1 MKRIFYFAIAAFAA
15 TAVMVSCEKDEPK
28 DPNGGGNGNED
39 DPTKTEKLAA
49 PANFNGT
56 VNGDDLT
63 ITWDAV
69 ENAVSYSYVV
79 DNSEPA
85 TVTEPSVTLSVEA
98 LGYGDHTIF
107 VTALPEDGSEQYTAS
122 DEASFKFSLSEPV
135 PMPDEYADYVGTWNV
150 TTTKTL
156 VAATTQGESDRID
169 ETPMTIENVSIAW
182 SETEGALLMTGFT
195 AFETVLGSSIPAYIV
210 PDEAGV
216 LNIAGV
222 QLNFDLGELD
232 PNFSGYMTTWC
243 PMYMTEEG
251 LGVAFSQGGMIPAYA
266 LTMSEDGNT
275 ITADGVD
282 LQFSDGSTHTVE
294 AYDLVGLSSQY
305 YTLLNA
311 NSPAGT
317 LTFTKTGDNAP
328 ALATSVS
335 PLLPVTMTLTSN
347 ALSSMMASPIAR

>member
-1 MKRIFYFAIAAFAA
+1 MKRIFYFATAAFAA
-15 TAVMVSCEKDEPK
+15 CAMLVSCDKDDDKKPNNPPTP
-28 DPNGGGNGNED
+28 DPD
-39 DPTKTEKLAA
+39 QPTKLA
-49 PANFNGT
+49 T
-56 VNGDDLT
+56 
-63 ITWDAV
+63 
-69 ENAVSYSYVV
+69 
-79 DNSEPA
+79 
-85 TVTEPSVTLSVEA
+85 PSVTYEVGETEVTVSWEAVANAASYEYTVDGGTATTTEETTFTLAVADLAAGNHTVSV
-98 LGYGDHTIF
+98 T
-107 VTALPEDGSEQYTAS
+107 VLPEDGSEEYTKS
-122 DEASFKFSLSEPV
+122 DAGTATFNIEEVQGPIT
-135 PMPDEYADYVGTWNV
+135 MPDEYADYVGTWNV

-182 SETEGALLMTGFT
+182 SETEGFLLMTGFT

-222 QLNFDLGELD
+222 QLNFDLGELKPD
-232 PNFSGYMTTWC
+232 YSGYMPTWC

-317 LTFTKTGDNAP
+317 FTFTKTGNNAP
-328 ALATSVS
+328 APATSVS

>member
-1 MKRIFYFAIAAFAA
+1 MKRIFYFAAAAFAA
-15 TAVMVSCEKDEPK
+15 CAVMVSCDKDDDKKPNNPPTP
-28 DPNGGGNGNED
+28 DPD
-39 DPTKTEKLAA
+39 QPTKLA
-49 PANFNGT
+49 T
-56 VNGDDLT
+56 
-63 ITWDAV
+63 
-69 ENAVSYSYVV
+69 
-79 DNSEPA
+79 
-85 TVTEPSVTLSVEA
+85 PSVTCEVGETEVTVSWEA
-98 LGYGDHTIF
+98 VANAASYEYTVDGGTATTTEETTFTLAVADLAAGNHTVS
-107 VTALPEDGSEQYTAS
+107 VTALPEDGSEEYTKS
-122 DEASFKFSLSEPV
+122 DAGTATFNIEEVQGPIT
-135 PMPDEYADYVGTWNV
+135 MPDEYADYVGTWNV

-182 SETEGALLMTGFT
+182 SETEGFLLMTGFT

-222 QLNFDLGELD
+222 QLNFDLGELKPD
-232 PNFSGYMTTWC
+232 YSGYMTTWC

-317 LTFTKTGDNAP
+317 FTFTKTGNNAP
-328 ALATSVS
+328 APATSVS

>member
-1 MKRIFYFAIAAFAA
+1 MKRIFYFATAAFAA
-15 TAVMVSCEKDEPK
+15 CAMLVSCDKDDDKKPNNPPTP
-28 DPNGGGNGNED
+28 DPD
-39 DPTKTEKLAA
+39 QPTKLA
-49 PANFNGT
+49 T
-56 VNGDDLT
+56 
-63 ITWDAV
+63 
-69 ENAVSYSYVV
+69 
-79 DNSEPA
+79 
-85 TVTEPSVTLSVEA
+85 PSVTYEVGETEVTVSWEA
-98 LGYGDHTIF
+98 VANAASYEYTVDGGTATTTEETTFTLAVADLAAGNHTVS
-107 VTALPEDGSEQYTAS
+107 VTALPEDGSEEYTKS
-122 DEASFKFSLSEPV
+122 DAGTATFNIEEVQGPIT
-135 PMPDEYADYVGTWNV
+135 MPDEYADYVGTWNV

-169 ETPMTIENVSIAW
+169 ETQMTIENVSIAW

-210 PDEAGV
+210 PDETEV
-216 LNIAGV
+216 LNIVGV
-222 QLNFDLGELD
+222 QLNFDLGELE

-294 AYDLVGLSSQY
+294 AYDLVGLSSKY
-305 YTLLNA
+305 YTLLNT

-317 LTFTKTGDNAP
+317 FTFTKTGNNAP
-328 ALATSVS
+328 APATSVS
-335 PLLPVTMTLTSN
+335 PLLPITMTLTSN

>member
-1 MKRIFYFAIAAFAA
+1 MKRIFYFATAAFAA
-15 TAVMVSCEKDEPK
+15 CAMLVSCDKDDDKKPNNPPTP
-28 DPNGGGNGNED
+28 DPD
-39 DPTKTEKLAA
+39 QPTKLA
-49 PANFNGT
+49 T
-56 VNGDDLT
+56 
-63 ITWDAV
+63 
-69 ENAVSYSYVV
+69 
-79 DNSEPA
+79 
-85 TVTEPSVTLSVEA
+85 PSVTYEVGETEVTVSWEA
-98 LGYGDHTIF
+98 VANAASYEYTVDGGTATTTEETTFTLAVADLAAGNHTVS
-107 VTALPEDGSEQYTAS
+107 VTALPEDGSEEYTKS
-122 DEASFKFSLSEPV
+122 DAGTATFNIEEVQGPIT
-135 PMPDEYADYVGTWNV
+135 MPDEYADYVGTWNV

-182 SETEGALLMTGFT
+182 SETEGFLLMTGFT

-222 QLNFDLGELD
+222 QLNFDLGELNPD
-232 PNFSGYMTTWC
+232 FSGYKTTWC

-317 LTFTKTGDNAP
+317 FTFTKTGNNAP
-328 ALATSVS
+328 APATSVS

>member
-1 MKRIFYFAIAAFAA
+1 MKRIFYFATAAFAA
-15 TAVMVSCEKDEPK
+15 CAMLVSCDKDDDKKPNNPPTP
-28 DPNGGGNGNED
+28 DPD
-39 DPTKTEKLAA
+39 QPTKLA
-49 PANFNGT
+49 T
-56 VNGDDLT
+56 
-63 ITWDAV
+63 
-69 ENAVSYSYVV
+69 
-79 DNSEPA
+79 
-85 TVTEPSVTLSVEA
+85 PSVTYEVGETEVTVSWEA
-98 LGYGDHTIF
+98 VANAASYEYTVDGGTATTTEETTFTLAVADLAAGNHTVS
-107 VTALPEDGSEQYTAS
+107 VTALPEDGSEEYTKS
-122 DEASFKFSLSEPV
+122 DAGTATFNIEEVQGPIT
-135 PMPDEYADYVGTWNV
+135 MPDEYADYVGTWNV

-182 SETEGALLMTGFT
+182 SETEGFLLMTGFT

-222 QLNFDLGELD
+222 QLNFDLGELKPD
-232 PNFSGYMTTWC
+232 YSGYMTTWC

-317 LTFTKTGDNAP
+317 FTFTKTGNNAP
-328 ALATSVS
+328 APATSVS
-335 PLLPVTMTLTSN
+335 PLLPVTMALTSN

>member
-49 PANFNGT
+49 PSNFDGT

-135 PMPDEYADYVGTWNV
+135 PMPDEYADYVGTWTV

-156 VAATTQGESDRID
+156 VAATAQGESDRID
-169 ETPMTIENVSIAW
+169 ETQMTIENVSIAW

-195 AFETVLGSSIPAYIV
+195 AFETVLESSIPAYIV
-210 PDEAGV
+210 PDEKGV

-282 LQFSDGSTHTVE
+282 LQFSDGSTQTVE

-317 LTFTKTGDNAP
+317 FTFTKTGNNAP
-328 ALATSVS
+328 APATSVS

>member
-1 MKRIFYFAIAAFAA
+1 MKRIFYFATAAFAA
-15 TAVMVSCEKDEPK
+15 CAMLVSCDKDDDKKPNNPPTP
-28 DPNGGGNGNED
+28 DPD
-39 DPTKTEKLAA
+39 QPTKLA
-49 PANFNGT
+49 T
-56 VNGDDLT
+56 
-63 ITWDAV
+63 
-69 ENAVSYSYVV
+69 
-79 DNSEPA
+79 
-85 TVTEPSVTLSVEA
+85 PSVTYEVGETEVTVSWEA
-98 LGYGDHTIF
+98 VANAASYEYTVDGGTATTTEETTFTLAVADLAAGNHTVS
-107 VTALPEDGSEQYTAS
+107 VTALPEDGSEEYTKS
-122 DEASFKFSLSEPV
+122 DAGTATFNIEEVQGPIT
-135 PMPDEYADYVGTWNV
+135 MPDEYADYVGTWNV

-182 SETEGALLMTGFT
+182 SETEGFLLMTGFT

-222 QLNFDLGELD
+222 QLNFDLGELKPD
-232 PNFSGYMTTWC
+232 YSGYMTTWC

-317 LTFTKTGDNAP
+317 FTFTKTGNNAP
-328 ALATSVS
+328 APATSVS

>member
-1 MKRIFYFAIAAFAA
+1 MKRIFYFATAAFAA
-15 TAVMVSCEKDEPK
+15 CAMLVSCDKDDDKKPNNPPTP
-28 DPNGGGNGNED
+28 DPD
-39 DPTKTEKLAA
+39 QPTKLA
-49 PANFNGT
+49 T
-56 VNGDDLT
+56 
-63 ITWDAV
+63 
-69 ENAVSYSYVV
+69 
-79 DNSEPA
+79 
-85 TVTEPSVTLSVEA
+85 PSVTCEVGETEVTVSWEA
-98 LGYGDHTIF
+98 VANAASYEYTVDGGTATTTEETTFTLAVADLAAGNHTVS
-107 VTALPEDGSEQYTAS
+107 VTALPEDGSEEYTKS
-122 DEASFKFSLSEPV
+122 DAGTATFNIIEEDQEPIT
-135 PMPDEYADYVGTWNV
+135 MPDEYADYVGTWNV

-222 QLNFDLGELD
+222 QLNFDLGELE

-282 LQFSDGSTHTVE
+282 LQFSDGSTHAVE

-305 YTLLNA
+305 YTLLNT

-317 LTFTKTGDNAP
+317 FTFTKTGNNAP
-328 ALATSVS
+328 APATSVN
-335 PLLPVTMTLTSN
+335 PLLPITMTLTSN

>member
-1 MKRIFYFAIAAFAA
+1 MKRIFYFATAAFAA
-15 TAVMVSCEKDEPK
+15 CAMLVSCDKDDDKKPNNPPTP
-28 DPNGGGNGNED
+28 DPD
-39 DPTKTEKLAA
+39 QPTKLA
-49 PANFNGT
+49 T
-56 VNGDDLT
+56 
-63 ITWDAV
+63 
-69 ENAVSYSYVV
+69 
-79 DNSEPA
+79 
-85 TVTEPSVTLSVEA
+85 PSVTYEVGETEVTVSWEA
-98 LGYGDHTIF
+98 VANAASYEYTVDGGTATTTEETTFTLAVADLAAGNHTVS
-107 VTALPEDGSEQYTAS
+107 VTALPEDGSEEYTKS
-122 DEASFKFSLSEPV
+122 DAGTATFNIEEVQGPIT
-135 PMPDEYADYVGTWNV
+135 MPDEYADYVGTWNV

-182 SETEGALLMTGFT
+182 SETEGFLLMTGFT

-222 QLNFDLGELD
+222 QLNFDLGELKLD
-232 PNFSGYMTTWC
+232 YSGYMTTWC

-317 LTFTKTGDNAP
+317 FTFTKTGNNAP
-328 ALATSVS
+328 APATSVS

>member
-1 MKRIFYFAIAAFAA
+1 MKRIFYFATAAFAA
-15 TAVMVSCEKDEPK
+15 CAMLVSCDKDDDKKPNNPPTP
-28 DPNGGGNGNED
+28 DPD
-39 DPTKTEKLAA
+39 QPTKLA
-49 PANFNGT
+49 T
-56 VNGDDLT
+56 
-63 ITWDAV
+63 
-69 ENAVSYSYVV
+69 
-79 DNSEPA
+79 
-85 TVTEPSVTLSVEA
+85 PSVTYEVGETEVTVSWEA
-98 LGYGDHTIF
+98 VANAASYEYTVDGGTATTTEETTFTLAVADLAAGNHTVS
-107 VTALPEDGSEQYTAS
+107 VTALPEDGSEEYTKS
-122 DEASFKFSLSEPV
+122 DAGTATFNIEEVQGPIT
-135 PMPDEYADYVGTWNV
+135 MPDEYADYVGTWNV

-182 SETEGALLMTGFT
+182 SETEGFLLITGFT

-222 QLNFDLGELD
+222 QLNFDLGELKPD
-232 PNFSGYMTTWC
+232 YSGYMTTWC

-317 LTFTKTGDNAP
+317 FTFTKTGNNAP
-328 ALATSVS
+328 APATSVS

>member
-1 MKRIFYFAIAAFAA
+1 MKRIFYFAAAAFAA
-15 TAVMVSCEKDEPK
+15 CAVMVSCDKDDDKKPNNPPTP
-28 DPNGGGNGNED
+28 DPD
-39 DPTKTEKLAA
+39 QPTKLA
-49 PANFNGT
+49 T
-56 VNGDDLT
+56 
-63 ITWDAV
+63 
-69 ENAVSYSYVV
+69 
-79 DNSEPA
+79 
-85 TVTEPSVTLSVEA
+85 PSVTCEVGETEVTVSWEA
-98 LGYGDHTIF
+98 VANAASYEYTVDGGTATTTEETTFTLAVADLAAGNHTVS
-107 VTALPEDGSEQYTAS
+107 VTALPEDGSEEYTKS
-122 DEASFKFSLSEPV
+122 DAGTATFNIEEVQGPIT
-135 PMPDEYADYVGTWNV
+135 MPDEYADYVGTWNV

-195 AFETVLGSSIPAYIV
+195 AFETVLESSIPAYIV
-210 PDEAGV
+210 PDEKGV

-222 QLNFDLGELD
+222 QLNFDLGKLD

-317 LTFTKTGDNAP
+317 LTFTKTGNNAP
-328 ALATSVS
+328 APATSVS